1 MLRSLILLCV
11 SLGLS
16 EPILAQDLL
25 LPRSTGNEAYS
36 ESFTLLAD
44 LDDGSYVL
52 LQYLFTNAGLGDE
65 KAGCRGL
72 IVPPTG
78 KGFNEGAQFDRDEW
92 SYDGKA
98 KALKVGDCVLQERP
112 ESLTFKVQ
120 TKTYKADLTLHRAA
134 QPSPLPRY
142 PKKKGNDF
150 FHVDILVPWAKV
162 TGSVA
167 SPVYTKAVKGYG
179 YIDHSRSN
187 CLVPNIANRWIRF
200 RGLDPKNPYLFQFHF
215 PPDQQTITGWHWE
228 AHANRPTALQSPKLQ
243 GGTRSQPTELQF
255 HNGKTTVRLKT
266 SKLLHRYRPVADYGL
281 LGRLAKPWIG
291 DPTTTT
297 YHATVT
303 LEDGTVISGLFETAQ
318 IAE

>member
-16 EPILAQDLL
+16 KPILAQDLL

-92 SYDGKA
+92 SYDSKT
-98 KALKVGDCVLQERP
+98 KALKVGDCVLQERAK
-112 ESLTFKVQ
+112 SLTFKVQ
-120 TKTYKADLTLHRAA
+120 TQKYKADLTLNRTA
-134 QPSPLPRY
+134 QPSPPAALPE
-142 PKKKGNDF
+142 KEGNDF

-215 PPDQQTITGWHWE
+215 PPDKQTITGWHWE
-228 AHANRPTALQSPKLQ
+228 AHANRPTALQSPKLKAAHV
-243 GGTRSQPTELQF
+243 RNPPNYSF
-255 HNGKTTVRLKT
+255 TT
-266 SKLLHRYRPVADYGL
+266 
-281 LGRLAKPWIG
+281 AKPRC
-291 DPTTTT
+291 D
-297 YHATVT
+297 
-303 LEDGTVISGLFETAQ
+303 
-318 IAE
+318 